1 MVVTGVRLEVSN
13 PLQTLKQ
20 KKKKKSY
27 RTHDLSSL
35 DSYLH
40 IKNQNDTAIPL

>member
-20 KKKKKSY
+20 KKKRCY

>member
-20 KKKKKSY
+20 KKKKKKKVKGPMIF
-27 RTHDLSSL
+27 L
-35 DSYLH
+35 
-40 IKNQNDTAIPL
+40 P